1 MRINFLLPGILITL
15 VWILVK
21 LIQFFRKS
29 REISY
34 KDACVDTLFFASI
47 LFIISKTMFP
57 LDIGSM
63 TSISPSPNINLVPF
77 ATIQQQLSHS
87 YYLVP
92 LRNIGGN
99 ILLFIPLG
107 FIVSLK
113 YQWLSSLGKV
123 ILFGVGL
130 SLIIETIQIPLNMRS
145 FDVDDLLL
153 NGVGTIV
160 GYGLQKLFRVEK
172 FYYRTLS
179 N

>member
-15 VWILVK
+15 VWLLVK
-21 LIQFFRKS
+21 LIQFFRKGG
-29 REISY
+29 EINY
-34 KDACVDTLFFASI
+34 KEACVDTLFFVSI
-47 LFIISKTMFP
+47 MFIISKTMFP
-57 LDIGSM
+57 LAIGSM
-63 TSISPSPNINLVPF
+63 TSISPNINLVPF
-77 ATIQQQLSHS
+77 ASIQQQLSHS

-113 YQWLSSLGKV
+113 YQWLSSFGKV
-123 ILFGVGL
+123 ILIGVGV
-130 SLIIETIQIPLNMRS
+130 SLIIETIQIPLYMRS

-153 NGVGTIV
+153 NGVGTII
-160 GYGLQKLFRVEK
+160 GFGLLKLLRVEK
-172 FYYRTLS
+172 FYYRTVS